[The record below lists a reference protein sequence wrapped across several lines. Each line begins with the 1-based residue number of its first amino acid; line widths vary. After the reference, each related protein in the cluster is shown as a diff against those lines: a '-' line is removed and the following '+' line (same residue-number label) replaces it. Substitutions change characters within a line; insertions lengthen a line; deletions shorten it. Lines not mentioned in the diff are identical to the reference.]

1 LPCPGTGPATHG
13 ERQGPDADSAIA

>member
-13 ERQGPDADSAIA
+13 ERQGPGADSAIA

>member
-1 LPCPGTGPATHG
+1 LPCPETGPATHG

>member
-13 ERQGPDADSAIA
+13 ERQRPDADSAIA